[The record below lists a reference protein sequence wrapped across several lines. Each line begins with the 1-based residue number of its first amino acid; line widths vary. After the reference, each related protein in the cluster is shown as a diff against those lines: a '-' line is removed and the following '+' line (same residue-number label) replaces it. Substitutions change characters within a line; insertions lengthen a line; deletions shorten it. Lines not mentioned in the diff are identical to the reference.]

1 MSHETDPQAE
11 SNEFDTLFHKEIYT
25 PEEAAELAGCS
36 IDRIYEAAHAGRLR
50 ALIIGHDVVSIKRA
64 DLVAWMTER

>member
-1 MSHETDPQAE
+1 MSQESGQQAE

-25 PEEAAELAGCS
+25 PEEAAELASCS
-36 IDRIYEAAHAGRLR
+36 IDRIYEAAHAGRLK
-50 ALIIGHDVVSIKRA
+50 ALIIGQDVVSIKRS